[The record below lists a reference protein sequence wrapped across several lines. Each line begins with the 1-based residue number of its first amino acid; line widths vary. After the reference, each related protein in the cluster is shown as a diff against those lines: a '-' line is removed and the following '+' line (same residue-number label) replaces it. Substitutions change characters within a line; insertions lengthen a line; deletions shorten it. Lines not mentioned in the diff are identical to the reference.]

1 MTADHHMLLH
11 HENQGIEDTQ
21 PTLMVHRLLVLVTR
35 FYVLRRLVLR
45 VGGIFL
51 VQGLMRAVLRCLR
64 LRVLLLLL
72 MLHHLVHIVVRRLL
86 LLLGREVQEVAF
98 EVALVDVVGLKE
110 EEVLVVVVE
119 GVSLQ
124 ARKMDRFG
132 NSRSFLLGG
141 GVRHSVIRELRV
153 LVLVFLM
160 RHLDLELVLVVFQLV
175 LGVVVLLLSNKCL
188 TKAVATTQTVMEMAQ
203 QPTQGVSAF

>member
-1 MTADHHMLLH
+1 MTAVHHMLLH
-11 HENQGIEDTQ
+11 HENHGIEDTR

-45 VGGIFL
+45 VGGIFR
-51 VQGLMRAVLRCLR
+51 VQGVMRVVLRCLR
-64 LRVLLLLL
+64 LRALLLLL

-86 LLLGREVQEVAF
+86 LLLDREVQEVAF

-110 EEVLVVVVE
+110 EEDLVVE
-119 GVSLQ
+119 DGVSLQ

-141 GVRHSVIRELRV
+141 GVRRSIIRELRV
-153 LVLVFLM
+153 LVLVFPM

-175 LGVVVLLLSNKCL
+175 LGVVLFLSNKFL

-203 QPTQGVSAF
+203 PPTQGVSAF